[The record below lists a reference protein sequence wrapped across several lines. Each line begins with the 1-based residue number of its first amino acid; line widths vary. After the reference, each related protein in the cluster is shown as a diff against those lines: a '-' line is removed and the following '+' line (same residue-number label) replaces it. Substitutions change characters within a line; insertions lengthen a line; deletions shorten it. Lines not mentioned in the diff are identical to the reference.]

1 MMGCVQGCP
10 EGKDRHMQEEKEITE
25 ETVEGDA
32 ASEKSEHAEDAVQ
45 ADAMQDGA
53 DSKCEKAAKKQH
65 REEVILRKKLEEA
78 QKALDAEKDRYVRM
92 LAEYENFRRRS
103 QRERDAA
110 YSDACAD
117 VLSELVPM
125 VDNLERALAGGT
137 GEKVVEG
144 VQMILTQFTQTL
156 SKMGVQTYGEVG
168 EAFDPQLHHAI
179 AHEADDSLP
188 ENSISMVFQKG
199 YRKGERVIRYAMVK
213 VVN

>member
-1 MMGCVQGCP
+1 
-10 EGKDRHMQEEKEITE
+10 MQEEKEITE

-32 ASEKSEHAEDAVQ
+32 ASEKSEHAEEAAQ
-45 ADAMQDGA
+45 AGAMQDGA

-117 VLSELVPM
+117 VLS
-125 VDNLERALAGGT
+125 
-137 GEKVVEG
+137 
-144 VQMILTQFTQTL
+144 
-156 SKMGVQTYGEVG
+156 
-168 EAFDPQLHHAI
+168 
-179 AHEADDSLP
+179 
-188 ENSISMVFQKG
+188 
-199 YRKGERVIRYAMVK
+199 
-213 VVN
+213 